1 MYTCGVIFSYSAH
14 LQALGPTLELPARG
28 RGRGARGDDGRG
40 LGAQKGLGGIHIFR
54 AGGGKIR
61 KTGEQRPD

>member
-40 LGAQKGLGGIHIFR
+40 LGSAEGLGWDPHLQGR
-54 AGGGKIR
+54 WR
-61 KTGEQRPD
+61 EN